1 MKYPLS
7 IRILHWLIAAIILGL
22 MVLGYS
28 MTPFDVDNPQFS
40 EQLYFWHKSFGI
52 LVLILMCMRLV
63 IRMRST
69 VPDPP
74 AGLPRHEVVA
84 SKVAH
89 KLLRDYQATSAS
101 FQRTLS

>member
-63 IRMRST
+63 IRMRSI

-89 KLLRDYQATSAS
+89 KLLYLLAFAVPV
-101 FQRTLS
+101 LGYI